1 MSLPTTKQV
10 LQKLLS
16 LVLSPSTCSHS
27 SVASGSKMVI
37 MTSFRTGSASGLLA
51 QVNSSWRESCGG
63 KRKSIPL
70 FVQGSGTKDLGWDGA
85 VAAASEGCGMR
96 RGSQM
101 AVKPTARMRT

>member
-37 MTSFRTGSASGLLA
+37 RRHSLNCSHDQLQDGKCVRPLSTS
-51 QVNSSWRESCGG
+51 
-63 KRKSIPL
+63 
-70 FVQGSGTKDLGWDGA
+70 
-85 VAAASEGCGMR
+85 
-96 RGSQM
+96 
-101 AVKPTARMRT
+101 